1 MCGFV
6 GVIGN
11 KEEKIIDRNLL
22 EKSTKAIYHRGPDS
36 EGYYED
42 ATTIYIELDTGKIY
56 EVNMEAECEGN
67 KTDYG
72 ERIYFV
78 DKITSVTF
86 KDVGELW
93 VVTQQLKQ
101 LDYEKKEVAEKFE
114 AICSTI
120 SGLEDRKLDLEKDV
134 EALENGD

>member
-1 MCGFV
+1 MIDLIKV
-6 GVIGN
+6 ERLT
-11 KEEKIIDRNLL
+11 KDEIIDYYKDFGK
-22 EKSTKAIYHRGPDS
+22 EYFDCG

-42 ATTIYIELDTGKIY
+42 ASTIYIELDSGKIY

-86 KDVGELW
+86 KEVDELW
-93 VVTQQLKQ
+93 VINQQLKQ
-101 LDYEKKEVAEKFE
+101 LDYEKKEVATKFE
-114 AICSTI
+114 SICDKI
-120 SGLEDRKLDLEKDV
+120 SNLEDRKLDLENEV
-134 EALENGD
+134 EGR

>member
-1 MCGFV
+1 MIDLIKVKRLNEDGIVDYYKDMGKEYFDCG
-6 GVIGN
+6 
-11 KEEKIIDRNLL
+11 
-22 EKSTKAIYHRGPDS
+22 

-42 ATTIYIELDTGKIY
+42 ASTIYIELDSGKIY

-72 ERIYFV
+72 DRIYFV

-86 KDVGELW
+86 KEVGELW
-93 VVTQQLKQ
+93 VINQQLGQ

-114 AICSTI
+114 AICNKI
-120 SGLEDRKLDLEKDV
+120 SSLEDRKLDLENEVK
-134 EALENGD
+134 GK